1 VFHSFPV
8 THLNT
13 MNELLWFLM
22 LLLDFGA
29 LLLLY
34 RFLGKTGVFI
44 WIPIATILANIQVLK
59 IVQLFGFTSTLG
71 NIAYASLFLATDIL
85 SENHSRKDANLA
97 VLVGF
102 LTMLLTIAIMSLALV
117 FKPDGNDFAQ
127 PSLKVIFGFL
137 PRVLTASL
145 CAYLVSQFYDV
156 ASYHFLKKIKP
167 GTSWL
172 WLRNNL
178 STLVAQLLDT
188 VIFTT
193 IAFYGVFEWT
203 VFVSIVC
210 TTYILKALTALLDT
224 PGIYLAKTWFQKN
237 KIPD

>member
-1 VFHSFPV
+1 MDWPA
-8 THLNT
+8 

-22 LLLDFGA
+22 LFLDFGA

-34 RFLGKTGVFI
+34 RYLGKTGVFI

-59 IVQLFGFTSTLG
+59 IVQLFGFTATLG

-85 SENHSRKDANLA
+85 SENHSRKDAHLA

-102 LTMLLTIAIMSLALV
+102 LTMLLTILIMTLALA
-117 FKPDGNDFAQ
+117 FQPAPSDFVQ

-137 PRVLTASL
+137 PRVLAASL

-156 ASYHFLKKIKP
+156 ASYHFLKKRKP
-167 GTSWL
+167 GTRWL

-188 VIFTT
+188 LIFTT
-193 IAFYGVFEWT
+193 IAFYGVFEGN
-203 VFVSIVC
+203 VFASIVW
-210 TTYILKALTALLDT
+210 TTYALKALTALLDT
-224 PGIYLAKTWFQKN
+224 PGIYLAKHWFQQN
-237 KIPD
+237 KIPT

>member
-1 VFHSFPV
+1 
-8 THLNT
+8 

-34 RFLGKTGVFI
+34 RFLGKTGVFV

-59 IVQLFGFTSTLG
+59 IVQLFGFTATLG

-85 SENHSRKDANLA
+85 SENHGRKDANLA

-102 LTMLLTIAIMSLALV
+102 LSMLLTILIMSLAV
-117 FKPDGNDFAQ
+117 SFQPDSSDFAHS
-127 PSLKVIFGFL
+127 SLKVIFGFL
-137 PRVLTASL
+137 PRVLIASL
-145 CAYLVSQFYDV
+145 CAYLISQFYDV
-156 ASYHFLKKIKP
+156 ASYHFLKRVKP
-167 GTSWL
+167 GTKWL

-193 IAFYGVFEWT
+193 IAFYAVFEWP
-203 VFVSIVC
+203 VFVSIVG
-210 TTYILKALTALLDT
+210 TTYVLKALTALLDT
-224 PGIYLAKTWFQKN
+224 PGIYLAKHWFQKN
-237 KIPD
+237 KIPCAGGAVRGA